1 MFFQPIAKFRWVHDG
16 VFVDRDGSLSGAA
29 GNKILPWMDTLDP
42 DHCVKDDRFSIGD
55 AEGAVCD
62 STTSFARMSFN
73 KYVLFLITDR
83 VVPTTVCLTGQ
94 HMWARTSSDVRVY
107 WTNLIAVY

>member
-1 MFFQPIAKFRWVHDG
+1 MFLKSIVFFQPIAKFRWVHDG

-73 KYVLFLITDR
+73 KYVLFLITDQ
-83 VVPTTVCLTGQ
+83 VVPSTVWLASQAAYLGT
-94 HMWARTSSDVRVY
+94 D
-107 WTNLIAVY
+107 